1 MFDDNASQIMKI
13 PWVEEEKA
21 KSEPQGEQE
30 VKQCSELNVWRNSL
44 TPTGENPRWPWN
56 PEAS

>member
-1 MFDDNASQIMKI
+1 MKTIRSLERMLDDNASQIMKI

-30 VKQCSELNVWRNSL
+30 VKQCSELNGWRNSL
-44 TPTGENPRWPWN
+44 TPHSHR
-56 PEAS
+56 